1 MEERINDVENSN
13 FEITVKNK
21 EKIKMTKE
29 VYITYGSKKKKTQQI
44 RIITIPEEEEREKE
58 AERLFED
65 TLAKN
70 SRA

>member
-29 VYITYGSKKKKTQQI
+29 VYITYGSKKKKSQQI

>member
-29 VYITYGSKKKKTQQI
+29 VYITYGSKKKK
-44 RIITIPEEEEREKE
+44 PNKSE
-58 AERLFED
+58 
-65 TLAKN
+65 
-70 SRA
+70 